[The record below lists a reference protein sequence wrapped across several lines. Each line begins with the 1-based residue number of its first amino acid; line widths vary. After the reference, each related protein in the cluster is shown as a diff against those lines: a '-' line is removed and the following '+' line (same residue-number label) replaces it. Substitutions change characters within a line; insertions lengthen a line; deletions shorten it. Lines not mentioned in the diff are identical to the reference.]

1 MKKIKKTVK
10 KVNRIIIP
18 KKRNSNKYVSKQS
31 KKTNSN
37 KNNGL
42 LSINKKLDNILDSQK
57 RLLRGE
63 HEIETEEK
71 TLEEEEKKDG
81 RRLVLIKLWILDSR
95 W

>member
-10 KVNRIIIP
+10 KVNKIIIP

-42 LSINKKLDNILDSQK
+42 LSY
-57 RLLRGE
+57 
-63 HEIETEEK
+63 
-71 TLEEEEKKDG
+71 
-81 RRLVLIKLWILDSR
+81 
-95 W
+95 